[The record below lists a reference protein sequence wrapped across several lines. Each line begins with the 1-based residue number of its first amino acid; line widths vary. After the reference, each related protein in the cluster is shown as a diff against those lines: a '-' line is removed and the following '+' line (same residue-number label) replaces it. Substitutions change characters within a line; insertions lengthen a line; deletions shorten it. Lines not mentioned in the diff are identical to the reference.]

1 MYHRRRSRKIC
12 SVDTYPELFYLA
24 QKKNRDSGWLLS
36 HSSTGVPVTFP
47 TAVPLYISA
56 AVAASVTAAITAAA
70 QTSSAAAEIAQQV
83 CDTELHTAAAVKP
96 SRIAVHAL
104 SLLIPAASV
113 LKTLK
118 EHLILGVLRVKPY
131 RLLRI
136 APGRSHC
143 CPRRNWPKRCK
154 NTRVRSSP

>member
-1 MYHRRRSRKIC
+1 
-12 SVDTYPELFYLA
+12 
-24 QKKNRDSGWLLS
+24 

-70 QTSSAAAEIAQQV
+70 QASSAAAEIAQQV
-83 CDTELHTAAAVKP
+83 CDTELHTAAAVKA

-113 LKTLK
+113 LQTLK

-131 RLLRI
+131 RFLCMLQGGHIVARAGI
-136 APGRSHC
+136 GRSAVKIPECAPLLDSVQHIERFRIMSA
-143 CPRRNWPKRCK
+143 PYVIRRCLKMNIVL
-154 NTRVRSSP
+154 T